1 MKTGDEYRSKH
12 TLETSAQDGPQAIT
26 CSRKG
31 RSPPALL
38 FFQFSLGRAWF
49 TVTKK
54 THAGSCSLPGSW
66 KSSAMHGDPGDL
78 PWCYLL
84 KATSRLPWS
93 FDTEL
98 EAQIAVTQVHTGT
111 RGVKAKP
118 LGVSP
123 KTTHRPVVLREQGS
137 NLHASRDV
145 FIPG

>member
-1 MKTGDEYRSKH
+1 MLSDREEPSSTVIFPVKPQENRVYSHKKGSCRKLQPSRKLEGAQLCME
-12 TLETSAQDGPQAIT
+12 TLGICSGVI
-26 CSRKG
+26 CSR
-31 RSPPALL
+31 PPVG
-38 FFQFSLGRAWF
+38 F
-49 TVTKK
+49 
-54 THAGSCSLPGSW
+54 
-66 KSSAMHGDPGDL
+66 
-78 PWCYLL
+78 
-84 KATSRLPWS
+84 PWS

-123 KTTHRPVVLREQGS
+123 KTTHRPAVPREQGS